1 MKRIFNIVL
10 SGIFTYLAFSMTS
23 CKEDYVERPITQKS
37 QVMIAEY
44 LASRADLSL
53 FKEIADKAKKFR
65 NYKDATG
72 AWDTILNVPDSVGGY
87 IRYGALL
94 NSYGNYTV
102 FVPDNDAV
110 NEYLASIN
118 CTSVSQMDSIQ
129 LEEFMAA
136 HLVQN
141 QVTLRAYIS
150 GTMRIADSTTTGV
163 RHYVDVPGY
172 GEDLVIDKI
181 AKVKNNAIPKETY
194 NGYVYEIS
202 KVLIPHANYLEG
214 YLKDAGKYTEPDRS
228 RFTVMLNA
236 FEEVGMTKSIL
247 RTVRTPHRDSV
258 MRTKAAFE
266 SFFPTVLAV
275 SDSAYAAK
283 GITDVS
289 SLVSFIKSTTDLA
302 SDTAWTNHYS
312 TDKDLLKAYLL
323 YHIVPGKK
331 DLDRCPDYLD
341 VSNLYYYGQSCY
353 QFVEKTGAMPTALR
367 DSFPGLVGYTIQT
380 VKGNAKKP
388 APILNGSVKMLY
400 NKSDIYCKNGYVH
413 ELDAPLEVK
422 KNTSVVSTSIKVEC
436 EDLFFKYNGGFG
448 KVSTMNTPN
457 ATFYSKETSV
467 GAAGGAGPN
476 TRYTTSKPNAGDY
489 PIGRALSC
497 SPTAQNSWFEY
508 IVRDLPPSSTGKYL
522 VRINYYRAN
531 SCASKVLVYWRNT
544 QDAFDPLSQR
554 LKNDPLNFQ
563 DVQKDNIVIG
573 KTLDGTADSTYVIGT
588 ISKYREYNQ
597 NRYIGIVE
605 CKQLGDYAIRFLH
618 SDARPGI
625 YDNLIFI
632 PYTNGESWDDS
643 PVKLSDN

>member
-10 SGIFTYLAFSMTS
+10 SGIFTFLAFSMAS
-23 CKEDYVERPITQKS
+23 CKQDYVERPITEKS

-44 LASRADLSL
+44 LDSRADLSL
-53 FKEIADKAKKFR
+53 FKEIADKAKKYR

-72 AWDTILNVPDSVGGY
+72 AWDTIQNVPDSVGGY

-102 FVPDNDAV
+102 FVPNNDAI
-110 NEYLASIN
+110 NEYLATIN
-118 CTSVSQMDSIQ
+118 CTSVSQMDSTQ

-136 HLVQN
+136 HLVQS

-150 GTMRIADSTTTGV
+150 GTMRINDSTTTGV

-202 KVLIPHANYLEG
+202 KVLTPHANYLEG
-214 YLKDAGKYTEPDRS
+214 YLKDAGKYTEPDGS

-236 FEEVGMTKSIL
+236 FEEAGMTKSIL

-258 MRTKAAFE
+258 MRTKASFE
-266 SFFPTVLAV
+266 TFFPTVLAV

-289 SLVSFIKSTTDLA
+289 SLISFIKSTSDLA

-323 YHIVPGKK
+323 YHIVPGKN
-331 DLDRCPDYLD
+331 DLDLSWY
-341 VSNLYYYGQSCY
+341 NLFYYGQSCY

-367 DSFPGLVGYTIQT
+367 DSFPGLSGYTIQT
-380 VKGNAKKP
+380 VKGNVKKP
-388 APILNGSVKMLY
+388 APILNGSVNMLY

-413 ELDAPLEVK
+413 ELDAPLEIK
-422 KNTSVVSTSIKVEC
+422 KNTSVSSSSIKVEC
-436 EDLFFKYNGGFG
+436 EDLFFSYTGGMG
-448 KVSTMNTPN
+448 TMSTMNTPN
-457 ATFYSKETSV
+457 ATFFTKETSV
-467 GAAGGAGPN
+467 GVIGTSWN
-476 TRYTTSKPNAGDY
+476 VRYTTSKPNAGDY
-489 PIGRALSC
+489 PMGRALIC
-497 SPTAQNSWFEY
+497 VPTAQNSWFEY

-522 VRINYYRAN
+522 VRINYYRDNA
-531 SCASKVLVYWRNT
+531 CASKVLVYWRNT
-544 QDAFDPLSQR
+544 QDAFEPLSQR
-554 LKNDPLNFQ
+554 IKSNPLNFQ

-597 NRYIGIVE
+597 NRYLGIVE

-618 SDARPGI
+618 FDASPGI

-632 PYTNGESWDDS
+632 PYTDGQPWEDS

>member
-10 SGIFTYLAFSMTS
+10 SGVFTFLALSISS
-23 CKEDYVERPITQKS
+23 CKEDYVERPITEKD

-44 LASRADLSL
+44 LDSRADLSL

-72 AWDTILNVPDSVGGY
+72 AWDTILNVPDSVAGY

-102 FVPDNDAV
+102 FVPNNEAI
-110 NEYLASIN
+110 NEYLTSIN

-136 HLVQN
+136 HLVQS
-141 QVTLRAYIS
+141 QVSLRAYVS
-150 GTMRIADSTTTGV
+150 GTMRLGDSTTTGV

-202 KVLIPHANYLEG
+202 KVLPPHPNYLEG
-214 YLKDAGKYTEPDRS
+214 YLKDAGKYTEADGS

-236 FEEVGMTKSIL
+236 FEEVGMTNSVL

-266 SFFPTVLAV
+266 TFFPTVLAV

-283 GITDVS
+283 GITDVA
-289 SLVSFIKSTTDLA
+289 SLISFIKSSTDLA
-302 SDTAWTNHYS
+302 SDTAWANHYS
-312 TDKDLLKAYLL
+312 SDKDLLKAYLL

-331 DLDRCPDYLD
+331 DLDR
-341 VSNLYYYGQSCY
+341 SGNNLYYYGQSCY
-353 QFVEKTGAMPTALR
+353 QFCEKTGIMPTALR
-367 DSFPGLVGYTIQT
+367 DSFPGLVGYSIQI
-380 VKGNAKKP
+380 VKGNVKKP
-388 APILNGSVKMLY
+388 APLLNGSVKMLY

-422 KNTSVVSTSIKVEC
+422 KNASPVTTSFKVEC
-436 EDLFFKYNGGFG
+436 EDLFFNYNGGMG
-448 KVSTMNTPN
+448 VMSTMNTPN
-457 ATFYSKETSV
+457 ATFYSKETS
-467 GAAGGAGPN
+467 GGVFGTPSN
-476 TRYTTSKPNAGDY
+476 VRYTTSKPNAGDY
-489 PIGRALSC
+489 PRGRALAC
-497 SPTAQNSWFEY
+497 YPTAQNSWFEY

-522 VRINYYRAN
+522 VRINYLRDN

-544 QDAFDPLSQR
+544 QDAFEPLSQR
-554 LKNDPLNFQ
+554 IKSNPVNFK
-563 DVQKDNIVIG
+563 DVQMDNIVIG

-588 ISKYREYNQ
+588 ISKYRNYNQ
-597 NRYIGIVE
+597 NRYVGVIE

-618 SDARPGI
+618 FDANRGE

-632 PYTNGESWDDS
+632 PYTDGQAWEDS